1 MVHSRYVSLP
11 YKSPARAGQYLRVSL
26 DRSGRARS
34 VDEQQVDNERAAKEH
49 GWDIVASYADPNRS
63 ASRYATKARENYLRL
78 LEDID
83 KGKFDVLILWEPSR
97 GSRKVSEWVELIEVA
112 ELRKVDIHVTSH
124 ARTYHPANPRD
135 RRSLLEDAV
144 DSEFES
150 GKVSTRVKRAT
161 AASAEAGRPFGSI
174 PYGFRREY
182 EPGSSSPVRQVP
194 DEETAPIVREIV
206 ARVLAGDALH
216 GIAVDFNRRGV
227 PTPQQIR
234 DRRRGRTGV
243 KRGGWNNPK
252 LRKLLSS
259 PTMAGWRVHQ
269 GQVHGPA
276 GWEPLVSAAD
286 HAAALAIIN
295 DPGRRTQ
302 RGTAA
307 KYLLSGIAECG
318 VCGAWMRRF
327 PNRGFQSY
335 GCAGL
340 NATNDGHVVRRAA
353 PMDAMV
359 TLHVTERLR
368 DPGLLEA
375 LARAR
380 ERADESLTQA
390 GQEIAHLQAQIAQ
403 YTERAVQ
410 GTVPAELFETVIG
423 GLHERLTAAQ
433 SRLVVAQ
440 VVPQV
445 VLDLAGPD
453 AAQRWALKDVTEQR
467 QVVRALVRVVVHR
480 SNQRRGVRGFDESSV
495 EIVDL

>member
-1 MVHSRYVSLP
+1 VSLP
-11 YKSPARAGQYLRVSL
+11 YKKPLRVGL
-26 DRSGRARS
+26 YGRVSIDTREGRS
-34 VDEQQVDNERAAKEH
+34 VDSQLDVGHRWAEREAHTVVAEYRDDGVSAYDTRKVRGDWARAME
-49 GWDIVASYADPNRS
+49 DIISRKLDVLWVWEVSR
-63 ASRYATKARENYLRL
+63 ASRDRAVWAKLIAACQLADVRL
-78 LEDID
+78 
-83 KGKFDVLILWEPSR
+83 
-97 GSRKVSEWVELIEVA
+97 
-112 ELRKVDIHVTSH
+112 
-124 ARTYHPANPRD
+124 
-135 RRSLLEDAV
+135 AV
-144 DSEFES
+144 DGKMHDVSDPDDGFTLDLGAALAVRES
-150 GKVSTRVKRAT
+150 AQIGKRVRRAT
-161 AASAEAGRPFGSI
+161 QASAEAGRPFGSI
-174 PYGFRREY
+174 PFGYRREY
-182 EPGSSSPVRQVP
+182 DPGSGMPSRQVP

-234 DRRRGRTGV
+234 DRRHGRTGV
-243 KRGGWNNPK
+243 QRGGWNNPK

-269 GQVHGPA
+269 GRVHGPA

-302 RGTAA
+302 RGTAP

-380 ERADESLTQA
+380 DRADESLSQA

-403 YTERAVQ
+403 YTDRAVQ
-410 GTVPAELFETVIG
+410 GSVPAELFETVIG

-453 AAQRWALKDVTEQR
+453 AAQRWALKDVAEQR
-467 QVVRALVRVVVHR
+467 RVVRALVRVVVHR

-495 EIVDL
+495 EIIDL